1 MIARHT
7 LPDINRLSI
16 VSAAIM
22 LAFALTK
29 IVSFPAQMVSFTI
42 FGILLEFLFN
52 FSTVIT
58 IFTSILA
65 AAGMDWLI
73 QSHPQKEQHT
83 SVLSYSRHWVVP
95 ILTTLVI
102 GVVLNS
108 FAGGTYWWVIYGLG
122 SILLVA
128 VFVAEYNV
136 VAPEE
141 NEHPIAI
148 VGLTG
153 LTFALYFLL
162 SVAVFSANLRL
173 YIRLPLLAIG
183 AMMAI
188 SRSLQLR
195 LGRWFPVWVIINSL
209 AISEIVVGFHYL
221 PLSPVQSGLMLVG
234 IAYALT
240 SILTGIKESRKK
252 LGLWGE
258 PVAMLLLMILV
269 SLIWR

>member
-1 MIARHT
+1 MTAKHT

-29 IVSFPAQMVSFTI
+29 VVSFPAQVVSFSI
-42 FGILLEFLFN
+42 FGILLAFPFN

-58 IFTSILA
+58 IFTAVLA
-65 AAGMDWLI
+65 VAGMDWLI

-83 SVLSYSRHWVVP
+83 PVLSYSRHWVVP
-95 ILTTLVI
+95 IFTTLVI
-102 GVVLNS
+102 SVVLNS
-108 FAGGTYWWVIYGLG
+108 FASGPYWWVIYGFG

-141 NEHPIAI
+141 NEHPIAV

-153 LTFALYFLL
+153 LIFALYFLL

-183 AMMAI
+183 AAMAI

-195 LGRWFPVWVIINSL
+195 LGRWFPLWVFINSL
-209 AISEIVVGFHYL
+209 VISEIVVGFHYL
-221 PLSPVQSGLMLVG
+221 PLSPVQSGLILVG
-234 IAYALT
+234 IVYALT

-252 LGLWGE
+252 GDLWGE

>member
-1 MIARHT
+1 MSERQS

-22 LAFALTK
+22 LAFALTQ
-29 IVSFPAQMVSFTI
+29 IVSFPAQRISFSI
-42 FGILLEFLFN
+42 FGILLAIFLD

-58 IFTSILA
+58 VFTAVLA

-73 QSHPQKEQHT
+73 RSHPEKEKYSSMT
-83 SVLSYSRHWVVP
+83 LYSRHWVVP
-95 ILTTLVI
+95 ILTTFVI

-108 FAGGTYWWVIYGLG
+108 FAGGPYWWIIYGLG

-136 VAPEE
+136 VPPDE
-141 NEHPIAI
+141 NKHPLAV

-153 LTFALYFLL
+153 LSFALYFLL
-162 SVAVFSANLRL
+162 AVAVFSSNLRL
-173 YIRLPLLAIG
+173 FIRLPLLG
-183 AMMAI
+183 VGELMAI

-195 LGRWFPVWVIINSL
+195 LGRWLPLWALINSL
-209 AISEIVVGFHYL
+209 ALSQFVVGFHYL
-221 PLSPVQSGLMLVG
+221 PLSPIQSGLILVG

-240 SILTGIKESRKK
+240 SLVTGIKESRKK
-252 LGLWGE
+252 WGLWGE
-258 PVAMLLLMILV
+258 PTMMLLLMVFI